1 MKTLVNTVRTLA
13 GQLMQRI
20 TLDANGLP
28 FDDANPET
36 FDEAASTK
44 PEIIQLGSIRLKVID
59 SDAVD
64 LAIATGAINAGD
76 REVCLR
82 VWIDQADGAPEP
94 SMGQYIVLPTDEPG
108 VSIVFFIWT
117 SHADLHDPAAPDLGL
132 GAMRNE
138 ALDALEVGQ
147 ALLVQ
152 VLDHSELEIPHAA

>member
-13 GQLMQRI
+13 AQLMQRI

-36 FDEAASTK
+36 WDEAASTK
-44 PEIIQLGSIRLKVID
+44 SEIIRLGPIRMKVID
-59 SDAVD
+59 PDAVD
-64 LAIATGAINAGD
+64 LAIAAGAINAGD

-82 VWIDQADGAPEP
+82 VSIEQADGGLEP
-94 SMGQYIVLPTDEPG
+94 STGQYIVLPTEEPG
-108 VSIVFFIWT
+108 VSLTFFIWI

-138 ALDALEVGQ
+138 ALDVLEPGQ

-152 VLDHSELEIPHAA
+152 VLDHGELEIQHAA